1 MVLKLSIYY
10 SYYFLLT
17 DRKENQNNTI
27 SRFANRWC
35 HYMCM
40 QASRLKLLSV
50 YIL

>member
-27 SRFANRWC
+27 SRFANS